1 MTLITKNF
9 RLNALANQYSAAI
22 YNHARQ
28 QNGGDWF
35 PMEIKGQR
43 IEVAITDGSA
53 GIRMLVDSY
62 LIEPMKHAYPR
73 WEALAVNLLTL
84 CIEGSGLSE
93 RGKSIWQSMINDM
106 SASLSKG
113 EVSFHA

>member
-1 MTLITKNF
+1 MTIITKNF

-22 YNHARQ
+22 FNHVTL

-43 IEVAITDGSA
+43 IEVAIVNGSA
-53 GIRMLVDSY
+53 GIRLLVDSY
-62 LIEPMKHAYPR
+62 LLKPMKQEYPH
-73 WEALAVNLLTL
+73 WEALAGDLLNF
-84 CIEGSGLSE
+84 CINGNGLTE
-93 RGKSIWQSMINDM
+93 RGESLWQSMIDDM
-106 SASLSKG
+106 SASLSNG

>member
-1 MTLITKNF
+1 MTV
-9 RLNALANQYSAAI
+9 
-22 YNHARQ
+22 
-28 QNGGDWF
+28 
-35 PMEIKGQR
+35 KGQR

-62 LIEPMKHAYPR
+62 LIEPMKHAYPH
-73 WEALAVNLLTL
+73 WEDMASNLLTL
-84 CIEGSGLSE
+84 CLNGNELSE
-93 RGKSIWQSMINDM
+93 QGKSFWQSMINDM

>member
-1 MTLITKNF
+1 MALITENF

-22 YNHARQ
+22 YNYVRQ

-35 PMEIKGQR
+35 PMEIQGQR
-43 IEVAITDGSA
+43 IEVAIVDGSA
-53 GIRMLVDSY
+53 GIRLLVDSY
-62 LIEPMKHAYPR
+62 LLEALKLEYPR

-84 CIEGSGLSE
+84 CLGGNGLSE
-93 RGKSIWQSMINDM
+93 RGESIWRSMVNDM
-106 SASLSKG
+106 SASLSKA

>member
-22 YNHARQ
+22 YNHVRQ
-28 QNGGDWF
+28 LNGGDWF

-43 IEVAITDGSA
+43 IEVAIVDGSA
-53 GIRMLVDSY
+53 GIRLLVDSY
-62 LIEPMKHAYPR
+62 LLEPMKQEYPN
-73 WEALAVNLLTL
+73 WEALAGNLLNI
-84 CIEGSGLSE
+84 CMDGSGLTG
-93 RGKSIWQSMINDM
+93 RGESIWQSMINDM

>member
-22 YNHARQ
+22 CDHLKR

-43 IEVAITDGSA
+43 VEVAIVDGSA
-53 GIRMLVDSY
+53 GIRLLVDSY
-62 LIEPMKHAYPR
+62 LLEPIKQEYPH
-73 WEALAVNLLTL
+73 WEALAGNLLNL
-84 CIEGSGLSE
+84 CTDGSSLTD
-93 RGKSIWQSMINDM
+93 RGESIWQSMINDM

>member
-22 YNHARQ
+22 YNHVRQ
-28 QNGGDWF
+28 LNGGDWF
-35 PMEIKGQR
+35 PMEISGQR
-43 IEVAITDGSA
+43 IEVAIVDGSA
-53 GIRMLVDSY
+53 GIRLLVDSY
-62 LIEPMKHAYPR
+62 LLEALKQEYPR

-84 CIEGSGLSE
+84 CIKGSGLSE
-93 RGKSIWQSMINDM
+93 RGESIWQSMINDM

>member
-9 RLNALANQYSAAI
+9 RVNALANQYSAAI
-22 YNHARQ
+22 YNHVRQ
-28 QNGGDWF
+28 LNGGDWF
-35 PMEIKGQR
+35 PMEISGQR
-43 IEVAITDGSA
+43 IEVAIVDGSA
-53 GIRMLVDSY
+53 GIRLLVDSY
-62 LIEPMKHAYPR
+62 LLEALKQEYPR

-93 RGKSIWQSMINDM
+93 RGESIWQSMINDM
-106 SASLSKG
+106 STSLSKD

>member
-9 RLNALANQYSAAI
+9 RINALANQYSAAI
-22 YNHARQ
+22 YNHVRH
-28 QNGGDWF
+28 QNGGDFF

-43 IEVAITDGSA
+43 IEVAIVDGSA
-53 GIRMLVDSY
+53 GIRLLVDSY
-62 LIEPMKHAYPR
+62 LLEPMKQEYPH
-73 WEALAVNLLTL
+73 WETLSSNLLNL
-84 CIEGSGLSE
+84 CTDGGALTE
-93 RGKSIWQSMINDM
+93 RGESIWQSMINDM